1 MSEPIELA
9 EFLKWQPE
17 PLVPII
23 SHGILY
29 EQSKALVYGKSGSL
43 KTMLMGDLAL
53 ALRNGD
59 SWLDFNTIP
68 SSVLYLQL
76 EVAEQLLQKRIKIM
90 TKTRIGS
97 GGNNG
102 HTPERLWFWSD
113 KSVRIDRGSGLDTI
127 IEWVEKLKP
136 RVLII
141 DPIYKIVSGDLLAA
155 NSIQRVTDVLD
166 ELIDKYKLSIILVHH
181 AKKGAS
187 EEWGGESMLGSG
199 VWNFWAETIIEIK
212 RIAYDQLQVS
222 FEKVR
227 NQEEELHAKY
237 IDIDFSK
244 LQFNLSSRRI

>member
-1 MSEPIELA
+1 MADPIEL
-9 EFLKWQPE
+9 EDFLKWQPE
-17 PLVPII
+17 PLIPII

-29 EQSKALVYGKSGSL
+29 EESKMLVYGKSGSL

-53 ALRNGD
+53 ALKTGD
-59 SWLDFNTIP
+59 KWLGFDTVP

-90 TKTRIGS
+90 TKTRTGS
-97 GGNNG
+97 NG
-102 HTPERLWFWSD
+102 TTPERLWFWSD
-113 KSVRIDRGSGLDTI
+113 KSIRLDRGDGLDAI
-127 IEWVEKLKP
+127 VKWVELLKP

-141 DPIYKIVSGDLLAA
+141 DPIYKVVSGDLLAA
-155 NSIQRVTDVLD
+155 NSIQRVTDLLD
-166 ELIDKYKLSIILVHH
+166 DLIDRFKLSVILVHH

-227 NQEEELHAKY
+227 NQEEELQAKY
-237 IDIDFSK
+237 LDIDFAT